1 MTFFLYPRRRE
12 HNLEGWPR
20 LSLSVNDAARSEG
33 VPVSISSLPSDVD
46 AAEMAAFVPFG
57 PKAHRTTPAS
67 SWRTNS
73 VHTMPRR
80 QVSHLSWGILNC
92 FQGFQ
97 REREPL
103 LMFCCHGVSG
113 HQIGRTWPGQRVRH
127 HTCSPVGCFRSLDK
141 NKWSG
146 RA

>member
-1 MTFFLYPRRRE
+1 MTFCFITRRRE

-97 REREPL
+97 RERRAPFDIL
-103 LMFCCHGVSG
+103 VPWVFWASD
-113 HQIGRTWPGQRVRH
+113 WPHLAG
-127 HTCSPVGCFRSLDK
+127 SAGEASYL
-141 NKWSG
+141 
-146 RA
+146 